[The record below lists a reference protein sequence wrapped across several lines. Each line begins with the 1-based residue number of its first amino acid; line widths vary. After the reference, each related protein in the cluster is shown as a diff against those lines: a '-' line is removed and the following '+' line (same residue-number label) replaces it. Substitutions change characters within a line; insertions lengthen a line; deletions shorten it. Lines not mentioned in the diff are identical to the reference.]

1 MPEISRFFGIVIRMF
16 FDNSE
21 HNPPHIH
28 AQHNDNNASISII
41 DYKMIDGGL
50 EKKDHKLVKKWMKIH
65 QKELLTMWEEKVYYE
80 IVPLDKK

>member
-28 AQHNDNNASISII
+28 AQHNDKNASISIT
-41 DYKMIDGGL
+41 DYEILDGGL
-50 EKKDHKLVKKWMKIH
+50 EKKDFKLVKKWMKIH
-65 QKELLTMWEEKVYYE
+65 QKELLAMWEEKIYYE